1 MDEYKRLND
10 GSDEWYQDDAAVA
23 AQSVL
28 TDFSELVAMLDRQLA
43 NLADADAVTRSHVV
57 GARAAAERGL
67 KLSKQLVG
75 LLAASER
82 N

>member
-10 GSDEWYQDDAAVA
+10 SSDEWYQDDAAVA

-43 NLADADAVTRSHVV
+43 SLADADALARSHVV
-57 GARAAAERGL
+57 EARAAAERGL